1 MAIQPAAQQTQ
12 MIEDTGSTLLIRAE
26 DARFAE
32 RELTVTI
39 TGPPRKGLLNV
50 LAGRSP
56 LEVTFTPD
64 EDFAGTDSFT
74 FVVRN
79 PDGAESAPT
88 RVVLTVEAV
97 NDAPEPQ
104 PIGAVTVTED
114 STSQLTLTGNDAE
127 NDPADLEVQITTLPA
142 LGTLS
147 LTAGSAPL
155 EVVYAPDPNASGSDF
170 FEFVLIDRDGLA
182 SEPQRVLLEVGAVND
197 APVAQP
203 LTAQGPE
210 DTPLDLVL

>member
-1 MAIQPAAQQTQ
+1 MSRVKSVCRSSPRRWRKHALPIAAGLVLAACSSGGGSSTETDSPIPVAIQPAAQQTQ

-88 RVVLTVEAV
+88 
-97 NDAPEPQ
+97 
-104 PIGAVTVTED
+104 
-114 STSQLTLTGNDAE
+114 
-127 NDPADLEVQITTLPA
+127 
-142 LGTLS
+142 
-147 LTAGSAPL
+147 
-155 EVVYAPDPNASGSDF
+155 
-170 FEFVLIDRDGLA
+170 
-182 SEPQRVLLEVGAVND
+182 
-197 APVAQP
+197 
-203 LTAQGPE
+203 
-210 DTPLDLVL
+210 